1 VRVIVTKIWQYIVDT
16 DRLIITASPPLKR
29 RENMTTV
36 KYLAVN
42 IYSEAVVMA
51 GQNNY

>member
-1 VRVIVTKIWQYIVDT
+1 MRVIVTKIWQYVVDT
-16 DRLIITASPPLKR
+16 DRLITASPPLKR

-36 KYLAVN
+36 KFLAVN
-42 IYSEAVVMA
+42 IYSETVVMA